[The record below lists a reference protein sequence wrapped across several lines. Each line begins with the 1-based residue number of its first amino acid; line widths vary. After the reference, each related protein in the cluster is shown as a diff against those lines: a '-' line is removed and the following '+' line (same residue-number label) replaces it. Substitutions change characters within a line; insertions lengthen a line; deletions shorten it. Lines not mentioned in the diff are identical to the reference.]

1 MPKSATA
8 VDPMVKPDPNLEK
21 RVRRVFTGDYKLSII
36 QQADAC
42 KHGELGALLRRE
54 KLYAGQL
61 LQWRREMAEHGV
73 QGLSKSSPGPA
84 PRRSTEDKRIEQLER
99 ENARLRRQL
108 EVKDSCLS
116 LQKKALDLLQAF
128 EKSGS

>member
-21 RVRRVFTGDYKLSII
+21 RIRRVFTGGYKLSII

-61 LQWRREMAEHGV
+61 LQWRREIFFIHSSSFVSVSVIAETNC
-73 QGLSKSSPGPA
+73 SF
-84 PRRSTEDKRIEQLER
+84 
-99 ENARLRRQL
+99 
-108 EVKDSCLS
+108 CLG
-116 LQKKALDLLQAF
+116 DI
-128 EKSGS
+128 